1 VERLDAPPDMVSVTD
16 AAVTSLFTIGYEART
31 QAEFLDVLTS
41 AGVTRII
48 DVRAVAASRRP
59 GFSKTSLAAALRE
72 VGIDYLHL
80 RALGTPKEG
89 REAARK
95 GDTPRMLAIYAEQL
109 VTPEAALA
117 LEQAHAAIRER
128 PSALLCFEREAVH
141 CHRAAVA
148 DLLVPPG
155 AGSVTDL

>member
-1 VERLDAPPDMVSVTD
+1 MTEPAIP
-16 AAVTSLFTIGYEART
+16 ALFTVGYEART

-41 AGVTRII
+41 AGVTQVI

-59 GFSKTSLAAALRE
+59 GFSKTGLAAALRE

-95 GDTPRMLAIYAEQL
+95 GDTPRMLAIYAHQL
-109 VTPEAALA
+109 ATPEAALA
-117 LEQAHAAIRER
+117 LEQARSAVRER

-141 CHRAAVA
+141 CHRSAIAE
-148 DLLVPPG
+148 LLAPPG
-155 AGSVTDL
+155 TGRVIDL

>member
-1 VERLDAPPDMVSVTD
+1 MTD
-16 AAVTSLFTIGYEART
+16 AAATLFTVGYEART
-31 QAEFLDVLTS
+31 QAEFLDVLAA
-41 AGVTRII
+41 AGVARII

-59 GFSKTSLAAALRE
+59 GFSKTGLAALAER
-72 VGIDYLHL
+72 GIDYLHL

-89 REAARK
+89 REAARR

-109 VTPEAALA
+109 ATPEAALA
-117 LEQAHAAIRER
+117 LEQARGAVAER
-128 PSALLCFEREAVH
+128 PSALLCFEREATH

-155 AGSVTDL
+155 TGRVVDL

>member
-1 VERLDAPPDMVSVTD
+1 MTFDASFETGGLTGT
-16 AAVTSLFTIGYEART
+16 ASASLFTVGYEART
-31 QAEFLDVLTS
+31 QAEFLDVLTA

-95 GDTPRMLAIYAEQL
+95 GDTPRMLAIYAKQL
-109 VTPEAALA
+109 ATPEAALA
-117 LEQAHAAIRER
+117 LEQARTAIRER

-155 AGSVTDL
+155 AGRIIDL